1 MGTERALKFELK
13 TLGATALKATTGAVL
28 GEAPLES
35 LCEFGVFSR
44 IASRILL
51 VVDRFVAADE
61 AALVEQLSAFA
72 FEDHLDM
79 ARSFAITAH
88 LTRAPWDHTRFAAQR
103 VKDIIVDR
111 LRDLGR
117 GRHDVDTRSPEI
129 RYVFHWEKDQVTL
142 SLDVT
147 GAPLHK
153 RGYRDRDALAP
164 MRETLAAAVLAV
176 GHADIRRPF
185 HDVCCGSGTLAIEQA
200 MRSLNRA
207 PGRDRLLAAERW
219 RFASGT
225 FAGAARRARE
235 RAYDEE
241 HPALTSEIRL
251 SDWHANAVA
260 TAERQIED
268 AGLTEHLVVERADA
282 RDVRLSDERPVIIAN
297 LPFGERLGG
306 DKHLQLVGF
315 YRTLASRLADVQGA
329 RVLLFTAQ
337 QGAGALLGPP
347 LNAASAKE
355 PRDFRFFS
363 GPLKTIL
370 YRWDLI
376 DDEGRRVPTSNDAAP
391 PEDDVDTAPLTLELD
406 DESAVHAASSRR
418 QQD

>member
-1 MGTERALKFELK
+1 MDEIADFVATCASGTERALKFELK
-13 TLGATALKATTGAVL
+13 ALGATALKGASGAVY
-28 GEAPLES
+28 GQAPVDQ
-35 LCEFGVFSR
+35 LCDFAIFSR

-51 VVDRFVAADE
+51 VLARFEAADE
-61 AALVEQLSAFA
+61 DALVDQLGDYP
-72 FEDHLDM
+72 FEDQLEA

-111 LRDLGR
+111 MRDLGKER
-117 GRHDVDTRSPEI
+117 PDVDTRSPEL
-129 RYVFHWEKDQVTL
+129 RYVFHWEKTDVTL
-142 SLDVT
+142 SLDVS

-176 GHADIRRPF
+176 GHADIHRPF
-185 HDVCCGSGTLAIEQA
+185 HDICCGSGTLAIEQA

-219 RFASGT
+219 RFASGR

-235 RAYDEE
+235 KAYDEE
-241 HPALTSEIRL
+241 KKELTSEIRL

-268 AGLTEHLVVERADA
+268 AMLSEHLVVERADA
-282 RDVRLSDERPVIIAN
+282 RDVSISDERPVVIAN

-306 DKHLQLVGF
+306 EKHLQLVGF
-315 YRTLASRLADVQGA
+315 YRTLAQRLSTLQGA
-329 RVLLFTAQ
+329 RILLFTAQ
-337 QGAGALLGPP
+337 KGAGGLLGPP
-347 LNAASAKE
+347 LNSASAKE

-376 DDEGRRVPTSNDAAP
+376 DDEGRRLPAP
-391 PEDDVDTAPLTLELD
+391 E
-406 DESAVHAASSRR
+406 AS
-418 QQD
+418 

>member
-1 MGTERALKFELK
+1 MNEIADFVATCASGTERALKFELK
-13 TLGATALKATTGAVL
+13 SMGATALKGTTGAVL
-28 GEAPLES
+28 GQAPLEQ
-35 LCEFGVFSR
+35 LTDFAIFSR

-51 VVDRFVAADE
+51 VLTRFEAADE
-61 AALVEQLSAFA
+61 DALVDQLSAYP
-72 FEDHLDM
+72 FEEQLDA

-103 VKDIIVDR
+103 IKDIIVDR
-111 LRDLGR
+111 MRDLGK
-117 GRHDVDTRSPEI
+117 GRPDVDTRSPEI
-129 RYVFHWEKDQVTL
+129 RYVFHWEKNAVTL
-142 SLDVT
+142 SLDIS

-153 RGYRDRDALAP
+153 RGYRDADALAP

-176 GHADIRRPF
+176 GHADIHRPF

-219 RFASGT
+219 RFASGR
-225 FAGAARRARE
+225 FAGAARRSRE

-241 HPALTSEIRL
+241 RKALTSEIRL

-268 AGLTEHLVVERADA
+268 AMLTDHLVVERADA
-282 RDVRLSDERPVIIAN
+282 RDVNITDERPVVIAN

-306 DKHLQLVGF
+306 EKHLQLVGF
-315 YRTLASRLADVQGA
+315 YRTLAARLAELQGA

-337 QGAGALLGPP
+337 KGAGGLLGPP

-355 PRDFRFFS
+355 PKDFRFFS

-370 YRWDLI
+370 YKWDLI
-376 DDEGRRVPTSNDAAP
+376 DDEGRRVPVADAT
-391 PEDDVDTAPLTLELD
+391 D
-406 DESAVHAASSRR
+406 
-418 QQD
+418 